1 MSYTQIDDHIGAGE
15 VVVAERRG
23 WFAPGRA
30 ITLVLGIVVTVV
42 GALVL
47 LRTGVDSDLAHPQT
61 TIMSVPQSGII
72 GLAEVVA
79 GLLLILS
86 SLSEDARPVG
96 AVVGILA
103 IAAGIIAMAASPTL
117 QDDIGFA
124 PSTGWWAIVIGVIAL
139 VASVLP
145 SVWHVRRDVVAR

>member
-1 MSYTQIDDHIGAGE
+1 MSYTEINDRVGATD

-23 WFAPGRA
+23 WFSPGRA
-30 ITLVLGIVVTVV
+30 ITLILGVVVAAV
-42 GALVL
+42 GAIVL
-47 LRTGVDSDLAHPQT
+47 MRTGVDSDLAHPST
-61 TIMSVPQSGII
+61 TILSVPQSAIV

-86 SLSEDARPVG
+86 SLSEDARPLA

-124 PSTGWWAIVIGVIAL
+124 ASTGWWAIVVGIIAL

-145 SVWHVRRDVVAR
+145 SVWRVRRDVVAR